1 MNNRKRVLL
10 TALTAILLLLAIFVI
25 IKVPFGP
32 WASKNTTKP
41 TNDSK
46 PVVSSNTSN
55 STGNGTKTVIS
66 KGTGTGTTTAGST
79 VTGTTTTGSTTAG
92 STTTGTTKAGS
103 TVTATTTPST
113 TAAAANFSTGNLI
126 GMNFLQGKKA
136 AEAAGYSISILNLF
150 ERSGQTVSD
159 SEVQSMLN
167 AGTLDATISEI
178 SVNGDNIL
186 VNAMMNE

>member
-10 TALTAILLLLAIFVI
+10 TALTAVLLLLAIYVI

-32 WASKNTTKP
+32 WAPKPSTTP

-46 PVVSSNTSN
+46 NVVSSNTSN
-55 STGNGTKTVIS
+55 STGTKTVIS
-66 KGTGTGTTTAGST
+66 KG
-79 VTGTTTTGSTTAG
+79 TGSTTAG
-92 STTTGTTKAGS
+92 STTTGTTTAGSTTAGSTTTGTTAAGS
-103 TVTATTTPST
+103 TVTATTTPT
-113 TAAAANFSTGNLI
+113 TTISAANFSTGNLI
-126 GMNFLQGKKA
+126 GMNFNQGKKA

-178 SVNGDNIL
+178 SVNGTNIL